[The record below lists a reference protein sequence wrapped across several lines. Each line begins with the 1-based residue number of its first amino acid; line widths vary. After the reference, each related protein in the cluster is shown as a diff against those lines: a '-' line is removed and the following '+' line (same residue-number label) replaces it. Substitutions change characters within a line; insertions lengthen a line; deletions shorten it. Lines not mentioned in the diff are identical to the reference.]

1 MKGGGFYDKHLW
13 MYIDVILYI
22 IATLNVDS
30 PSGCLE
36 ASTFCRIIVVVVE
49 ACTGEEECV

>member
-30 PSGCLE
+30 PSGLLG
-36 ASTFCRIIVVVVE
+36 SLYLL
-49 ACTGEEECV
+49 